1 PGVPG
6 EPISRPPGE
15 SGSRTWSRTPAVP
28 DGPLARPVAGEPAVT
43 GRGAGYGPGFAPM
56 MAGAGGLRPD
66 GDAHRNRYL
75 LPTSEPFDV
84 DVPHTPPVLA
94 PEEDG

>member
-1 PGVPG
+1 MVAGAGGARRGVAY
-6 EPISRPPGE
+6 PPGRR
-15 SGSRTWSRTPAVP
+15 G
-28 DGPLARPVAGEPAVT
+28 ARAT
-43 GRGAGYGPGFAPM
+43 GRGAGYGPGYAPM
-56 MAGAGGLRPD
+56 MGGAGGLRSD

-84 DVPHTPPVLA
+84 DLPHAPPVLA

>member
-1 PGVPG
+1 
-6 EPISRPPGE
+6 
-15 SGSRTWSRTPAVP
+15 
-28 DGPLARPVAGEPAVT
+28 
-43 GRGAGYGPGFAPM
+43 M
-56 MAGAGGLRPD
+56 MGGAGGLRSD

-84 DVPHTPPVLA
+84 DLPHAPPVLA